1 MKLALQSAR
10 NLEFASHPANLA
22 QVRDFVRAFLLP
34 LPFERRERDL
44 MVLGI
49 DEASTN
55 IIRHAYHQCT
65 DQMIRLCCEHHQ
77 EGALFR
83 LRDFGTQ
90 RDPALHEG
98 RSLEVLQPGGL
109 GMHLIKRAF
118 DEVEY
123 RLKTHGTE
131 WIATKR
137 FDTAQR
143 EPPGTWA

>member
-1 MKLALQSAR
+1 MKLALQSVR
-10 NLEFASHPANLA
+10 TLEFDSHPANLS
-22 QVRDFVRAFLLP
+22 QVRDFVRAFLTP
-34 LPFERRERDL
+34 LPFARRERDL

-49 DEASTN
+49 DEACTN

-65 DQMIRLCCEHHQ
+65 DQMILLGCEHHQ

-90 RDPALHEG
+90 RDPTLHAG

-118 DEVEY
+118 DDVEY

-137 FDTAQR
+137 FGPAQR
-143 EPPGTWA
+143 ELPEAQA